1 MRTRRPG
8 AGSIAA
14 LLSAA
19 IGLSVLA
26 QSPALQTPVPTFR
39 STVDLLTIETSVR
52 DKRGVPAP
60 DLQPADFVVTIDG
73 RPRRVVSAQFFK
85 SEASDAR
92 VTAGAPP
99 TSHHVTN
106 ADASPGRAVVF
117 MIDGESIFKGQEKA
131 LFETASKMLDALSP
145 ADAVGLLEL
154 SAPTIDLTRDRAAVR
169 DRLQRFNGVLEN
181 SLSPFRLTFDEAVA
195 IERGDQRVLDAVVSR
210 ECSNSS
216 ESCRNASERA
226 IVRNGVIGEGRH
238 IAFTERTHA
247 RQLLQAMTSLLQQ
260 LSAVRAPRSVILISG
275 GMPIDPE
282 IMAYYKDLERA
293 AAESRVMLYTV
304 RLGQMDFDMSRG
316 RPGANVAGDPALA
329 NGLASVSSMTGG
341 LFFTGTGKATGIF
354 DRIASEV
361 TSFYQLGLE
370 ASPVDADGKEHNI
383 KVSVSR
389 PGLDVRAASHVA
401 VAKPSNAAAPDV
413 LGLALQQPTD
423 ISDLPLAVT
432 TYSMHGTGGAVRLL
446 VSAEIGAAKGAAA
459 SEWGLAVTQN
469 GKNIVK
475 TRGKIP
481 AGPAG
486 PRVMSTSVDVAPGQ
500 YQLRVAAV
508 DADDRA
514 GVIEVPITAG
524 FQEADGTRFGDL
536 LIGVTDQGELEPRR
550 RIAQSEAMTAM
561 LELTGDVSG
570 DVRGTLQLVRS
581 GTAQSAVSVPLS
593 KRPGASGGP
602 AILQASVPL
611 AAVTPGRYTASAAL
625 SSGGQPLTR
634 VSRVIEI
641 TAAPV
646 LTTPDSAP
654 ASKETAAETLTPE
667 AEAPLAPLP
676 AGASADDVVRRM
688 AGYVDQY
695 GGQASVLVA
704 VEDYVQSVT
713 VVVPVMRASRGRIT
727 GVAGVNNAPGEKRRL
742 VSEFA
747 LVPNAAAVGGWLG
760 FRDVMQVDGK
770 PVADRHDRLQSLFRA
785 DVPDI
790 EEARR
795 IGSESARYN
804 IGPVSRNFNVP
815 TTTLFFFHP
824 GNLSRFIFHRK
835 GTERIDGVETV
846 AVEFRETRVPTLV
859 MNSAGKDVPAS
870 GTLWVNPADG
880 AVVRTRLELDGFHG
894 AGSHAEIDVVY
905 RKDAGVGMWVPA
917 RMAEKYSGGMAG
929 TATTTATYKDFKRF
943 QTTAKIK

>member
-1 MRTRRPG
+1 MAVLVG
-8 AGSIAA
+8 AT
-14 LLSAA
+14 
-19 IGLSVLA
+19 IGLSALA
-26 QSPALQTPVPTFR
+26 QSPAPQTPVPTFR
-39 STVDLLTIETSVR
+39 SAVDLLTIETSVR
-52 DKRGVPAP
+52 DTRGVPAP

-73 RPRRVVSAQFFK
+73 RPRRVVSAQFYK
-85 SEASDAR
+85 SETSGPR
-92 VTAGAPP
+92 LTAGAPP
-99 TSHHVTN
+99 TPHYFTN
-106 ADASPGRAVVF
+106 ADAAPGRAVVF
-117 MIDGESIFKGQEKA
+117 MIDGESIYKGQEKA

-145 ADAVGLLEL
+145 ADAVALLEL
-154 SAPTIDLTRDRAAVR
+154 SAPTIDLTRDHAGVR
-169 DRLQRFNGVLEN
+169 DRLQRFNGGRES
-181 SLSPFRLTFDEAVA
+181 SLSPFTVTFDEAVA
-195 IERGDQRVLDAVVSR
+195 IERDDQRVLDAAVSR
-210 ECSNSS
+210 ECNNPANS
-216 ESCRNASERA
+216 CANAGERRT
-226 IVRNGVIGEGRH
+226 VRNGVIGAGRH

-247 RQLLQAMTSLLQQ
+247 RQVLMAMTSLLQQ

-304 RLGQMDFDMSRG
+304 RLGQVDFDMSRG

-370 ASPVDADGKEHNI
+370 ASPVDADGKEHSV
-383 KVSVSR
+383 KVTVNR
-389 PGLDVRAASHVA
+389 PGLDVRAPSHLA
-401 VAKPSNAAAPDV
+401 VAKPSTAAAPDV
-413 LGLALQQPTD
+413 LARALVQPTD
-423 ISDLPLAVT
+423 IPDLPLAVT
-432 TYSMHGTGGAVRLL
+432 TYSMHGTGGIVRLL
-446 VSAEIGAAKGAAA
+446 VSAEIGAAGGAAA
-459 SEWGLAVTQN
+459 AEWGLAVTQN
-469 GKNIVK
+469 GKGIVK

-481 AGPAG
+481 AGAAG

-514 GVIEVPITAG
+514 GVIDVPITAG
-524 FQEADGTRFGDL
+524 FQEAGGTRFGDL
-536 LIGVTDQGELEPRR
+536 VIGVTEQGQLEPRR
-550 RIAQSEAMTAM
+550 RLAQSDAMTAM
-561 LELTGDVSG
+561 LELTGDVGG
-570 DVRGTLQLVRS
+570 DVGGTLQLIRS
-581 GTAQSAVSVPLS
+581 GTAQSVVSVPFS
-593 KRPGASGGP
+593 KRAGAPGGP
-602 AILQASVPL
+602 AILQASTSL
-611 AAVTPGRYTASAAL
+611 AAVSPGRYTASAAL
-625 SSGGQPLTR
+625 SSGAQPLTR
-634 VSRVIEI
+634 IGRVIEI

-646 LTTPDSAP
+646 LTTAGPAPAPMPTPAEPSAP
-654 ASKETAAETLTPE
+654 AAATAP
-667 AEAPLAPLP
+667 APLP
-676 AGASADDVVRRM
+676 ANASADDVMRRM
-688 AGYVDQY
+688 AGYVEGY
-695 GGQASVLVA
+695 GGQASLLVA

-713 VVVPVMRASRGRIT
+713 VVVPVMRASRGRMT
-727 GVAGVNNAPGEKRRL
+727 NVVGVNNVPGEKRRL

-770 PVADRHDRLQSLFRA
+770 AVTDRHDRLQALFRA

-795 IGSESARYN
+795 IGNESARYN

-824 GNLSRFIFHRK
+824 GNLSRFTFRRK

-880 AVVRTRLELDGFHG
+880 AVVRTHLELDGFHG
-894 AGSHAEIDVVY
+894 SGSHAVIDVFY
-905 RKDAGVGMWVPA
+905 RKDPGVGMWVPA
-917 RMAEKYSGGMAG
+917 RMLENYSGGMAG
-929 TATTTATYKDFKRF
+929 TATMWATYKDFKRF